1 MPPLL
6 TQTLK
11 LKLLILSLVVGAY
24 RHNQF
29 VDGALSC
36 PTQKL
41 FEVINPP
48 KREDMN
54 RRNFDDSRTI
64 IGFKTITFH
73 KNPDREKAV
82 QFLKNTFPCAR
93 IILNI
98 RSDTNGQLKSAKK
111 YFRDVKSTI
120 GGVRNATSHIKDIA
134 KMLGDKRARLL
145 DMSSWTKEGTGL
157 QDLNDVVHWLGFRNC
172 EFNSLYHEHK
182 KGFRVDKTTDVT
194 LGPNCHYPDTP

>member
-1 MPPLL
+1 MTLE
-6 TQTLK
+6 LK
-11 LKLLILSLVVGAY
+11 LTLLILPLVVGSY

-36 PTQKL
+36 PTQKM

-73 KNPDREKAV
+73 IIRDREKAV
-82 QFLKNTFPCAR
+82 QFLKDTFPCAR

-98 RSDTNGQLKSAKK
+98 RSDTNGQLKSRRK
-111 YFRDVKSTI
+111 YLHRKTPTIEDV
-120 GGVRNATSHIKDIA
+120 RRETSHIRNIA
-134 KMLGDKRARLL
+134 KMLGDERARLL
-145 DMSSWTKEGTGL
+145 DMSSWVKEGTGL
-157 QDLNDVVHWLGFRNC
+157 QDLNDVIHWLGFRNC
-172 EFNSLYHEHK
+172 EFNSLYHENK
-182 KGFRVDKTTDVT
+182 KGYQHDNTTNVT
-194 LGPNCHYPDTP
+194 LGPNCHYPDAP